1 MYLVGTAKTLLPTL
15 MFVTTGFL
23 GRDRANEMKCLQ
35 QGPSRIRPTFYQ
47 LRCAMR
53 PTSNPPLTS
62 LSSRP
67 PAKVGQAL
75 ADILTPSLIV
85 KEGALAYNL
94 ARVHDAIKGNGTLA
108 AVRPHGKAHKC
119 VALAHRQIESGCVGV
134 CAAKIG
140 EAEMFLDGG
149 IKDVLLTNQ
158 IVGQKSADR
167 YAQLVARHR
176 DAKVA
181 VCVDSEEGVRELSV
195 AASKFDVALNVLV
208 EVNVGQDRGGV
219 EAEGAL
225 DLALSILRAAPSV
238 EGGAGLLLAGVQGY
252 MGLNQHVRTR
262 QARDEASAKVAKILR
277 GVVSN
282 LEANGVIVPSVTGAG
297 TGTFQGEAL
306 LVGCSWRQF
315 DLPLCMPLYSGTRPV
330 PPHDSQKNVVRGT
343 CGQGM
348 CMCLRIQLIVL

>member
-1 MYLVGTAKTLLPTL
+1 MYYLAGTAKTLLPAL
-15 MFVTTGFL
+15 MFVSTGFL
-23 GRDRANEMKCLQ
+23 GLDRAK
-35 QGPSRIRPTFYQ
+35 FFQ
-47 LRCAMR
+47 LRYAMG
-53 PTSNPPLTS
+53 PTSTPPLAS

-94 ARVHDAIKGNGTLA
+94 ARVHDAIKGNGTPA

-119 VALAHRQIESGCVGV
+119 VALAHRQVESGCVGV

-140 EAEMFLDGG
+140 EAEMFLHGG

-158 IVGQKSADR
+158 IVGQNSADR

-181 VCVDSEEGVRELSV
+181 VCVDSEEGVQELSS

-225 DLALSILRAAPSV
+225 NLALSILRAAPSV
-238 EGGAGLLLAGVQGY
+238 QGGAGLLLAGVQGY

-262 QARDEASAKVAKILR
+262 KARDAASAKVAEILR

-282 LEANGVIVPSVTGAG
+282 LEANGVRVSSVTGAG

-306 LVGCSWRQF
+306 QVGCSWCQSV
-315 DLPLCMPLYSGTRPV
+315 LPLLHTFVQRHPATPSP
-330 PPHDSQKNVVRGT
+330 
-343 CGQGM
+343 
-348 CMCLRIQLIVL
+348 